1 MAEAQGPTVHRCGC
15 RECQRDPHGA
25 LASQHQAIN
34 TLIGCLDERSQRL
47 IVGFLASQYG
57 RGGAAR
63 LARITGL
70 SRNTIRRGQR
80 ELARPA
86 FLSPGRIRRPGGG
99 RKRVEKKISRDS
111 GGAGGTLA

>member
-1 MAEAQGPTVHRCGC
+1 MAEAQSPTVHRCGC

-47 IVGFLASQYG
+47 IVGSLASQYG
-57 RGGAAR
+57 RGGVAR

-70 SRNTIRRGQR
+70 TGYPGILNLRK
-80 ELARPA
+80 L
-86 FLSPGRIRRPGGG
+86 LSSQEVSQTHQHQDMPRCVSPTPPI
-99 RKRVEKKISRDS
+99 
-111 GGAGGTLA
+111 